1 MTTETK
7 SKPIHLGSYTLPGI
21 MIGVAIINVDKVS
34 VTTKYTL
41 TNNVTH
47 KKIGAFENKMDMI
60 PNMPPEGHVLT
71 LEQIIRR
78 AASYLMSRLW
88 EDKDDENIDMVYRA
102 AKMLSQTF
110 VISQSEPIHGEF
122 KDGENVIKWQRVVYN
137 GAIETGFSI
146 GDARKV
152 IAMDEFKDKVIVDK
166 GAFLTLRVD
175 MREENVPSPE
185 LMYKLCCRVDF

>member
-21 MIGVAIINVDKVS
+21 MIGVSITDVTKVS

-47 KKIGAFENKMDMI
+47 KKIGVFSNTMDMI

-88 EDKDDENIDMVYRA
+88 EDNDGENIDMVYRA

-122 KDGENVIKWQRVVYN
+122 NDGDKVIKWQRVVYN
-137 GAIETGFSI
+137 GAIETGFSV
-146 GDARKV
+146 DDNRKV
-152 IAMDEFKDKVIVDK
+152 VSMDEFKDKVIVDK

-185 LMYKLCCRVDF
+185 LMYKLCNRVEF